1 VGAVIPFHALP
12 VDAFDLLVSA
22 SLAPRIASTVHVKP
36 LKGKNCNGKKGNG
49 KERNR
54 KTRQRKIGQPENWA
68 TKSNR
73 VGKGA

>member
-1 VGAVIPFHALP
+1 VGAIIPFHALP

-36 LKGKNCNGKKGNG
+36 VKGKNCNGKKGNR

-54 KTRQRKIGQPENWA
+54 KKTATENWA
-68 TKSNR
+68 T
-73 VGKGA
+73 GKLGNKK